1 MWSSILRTLQDLK
14 PWSTVVY
21 LDLFS
26 ECPYQGQQIHLIEEA
41 PTAIKHWQHRLRWT
55 TSTDSPDFRVT
66 SNPDWWHLMTWSNLD
81 LVKVWRAEEIG
92 VPIPSQSPSNRRLQ
106 RTSAHMVPT
115 LWGFQQS
122 AKDRVLI
129 TCYFDIFRRV
139 SFLELYL
146 QILHDLTA
154 LMFVALHPGDRAAV
168 LSIRGAPFA
177 WTHYRTLFHNRF
189 DHASIDIHAT
199 WAESTSMCVQIIPA
213 NWHTYIYNYI
223 YTHIVTF
230 FTIAGDWKPITSV
243 ESSQVIGAA
252 GHPGV
257 ALTQGAQFG
266 FGVWNLRRKTKS
278 TVKTAMKLISTM

>member
-1 MWSSILRTLQDLK
+1 M
-14 PWSTVVY
+14 
-21 LDLFS
+21 
-26 ECPYQGQQIHLIEEA
+26 
-41 PTAIKHWQHRLRWT
+41 
-55 TSTDSPDFRVT
+55 TSDDI
-66 SNPDWWHLMTWSNLD
+66 WWLGATWIWWKM
-81 LVKVWRAEEIG
+81 VKVWRAEEIG
-92 VPIPSQSPSNRRLQ
+92 VPTPSQSPSNRRLQ
-106 RTSAHMVPT
+106 HTSAHMVAT

-154 LMFVALHPGDRAAV
+154 LMFVALHPGDRAAA

-213 NWHTYIYNYI
+213 NWHVYIYI
-223 YTHIVTF
+223 HSVTF
-230 FTIAGDWKPITSV
+230 FYHCRRLKTYHLSRVI
-243 ESSQVIGAA
+243 SSDRSCRASRSCA
-252 GHPGV
+252 HSRR
-257 ALTQGAQFG
+257 T
-266 FGVWNLRRKTKS
+266 VWLWSSEFKEKHQKHRENRNENN
-278 TVKTAMKLISTM
+278 